1 MDMQNAITLFDL
13 TPGKLLAG
21 RFEIV
26 GTSRQGGLSAA
37 FEVRDHETD
46 TRRELQLFPYGMF
59 DGDEEADDFVSTWKS
74 WAGVSSP
81 AVLGFHGVMKLDS
94 LNLSLV
100 TDLPSGTNL
109 RQMLADGREFTEAEV
124 ITLGVELCRGLV
136 AIHEAGLVH
145 GDIKPHTIFI
155 VEGAEGDRLVPT
167 LVDGGVTAG
176 LWTAKHLGENTALIG
191 TPFYAPIEQFGG
203 DAPDVLSDIFN
214 LSTVLFELAAGV
226 LPWEGKSFLEV
237 FQAKLEPKAP
247 HINQRTGARSVSSGF
262 DDIIAKGLSP
272 KRADRHTSA
281 KALGDALSAL

>member
-1 MDMQNAITLFDL
+1 MQDAITLFDL

-59 DGDEEADDFVSTWKS
+59 DGDDEANDFVDTWKS
-74 WAGVSSP
+74 WGSIANS

-94 LNLSLV
+94 SNLSLV
-100 TDLPSGTNL
+100 TDLPTGTNL
-109 RQMLADGREFTEAEV
+109 RQMLADGREFSETEV
-124 ITLGVELCRGLV
+124 VDLGKQLCDGLV

-145 GDIKPHTIFI
+145 GDIKPHTIF
-155 VEGAEGDRLVPT
+155 VNEGNEGEQLVPI

-203 DAPDVLSDIFN
+203 DAPDVLSDIYN
-214 LSTVLFELAAGV
+214 LSTVLFELAAGK

-237 FQAKLEPKAP
+237 FQAKLEPTAP
-247 HINQRTGARSVSSGF
+247 RIGKRSGARPVSSAF
-262 DDIIAKGLSP
+262 DDVIAMGLEP
-272 KRADRHTSA
+272 KREDRHHSA
-281 KALGDALSAL
+281 KAMGAALSSL